1 MENYY
6 EAPKQINVTNPMISN
21 STNFGYDDDVALS
34 EKLINEGIYLTWKD
48 LWVTVPDKKSGRRTI
63 LQGLTGYV
71 QPGEVLAIMAP
82 SGCGKSTLL
91 DTLADPAN
99 ADASQ
104 ANREE
109 VDSRSIFVGNLAYM
123 ANSKHRYMCYTF
135 LKV

>member
-109 VDSRSIFVGNLAYM
+109 VDSRSIFVGNC
-123 ANSKHRYMCYTF
+123 N
-135 LKV
+135 